1 MSEATLHY
9 LYDPYCGWCFG
20 ASPMLTAAQQVD
32 GLHVE
37 PHSVGML
44 AGPRR
49 QTMSPEWRDFVRP
62 HEKRI
67 TALSHVEFGAPYVEH
82 VQEDPSVVLDS
93 GMPTAAMLAAERLSG
108 RGLDMLK
115 RLQRAYYVEGQPIAE
130 RDIIL
135 DLAAELGFER
145 DSFASA
151 FDDAVDHTLDAHI
164 EASNDLLASLGAR
177 GFPAFALQI
186 GDTRETLPLG
196 RYYGK
201 PERFAEDIRA
211 RIAAARSDNA

>member
-20 ASPMLTAAQQVD
+20 ASPLLTAAQEID

-49 QTMSPEWRDFVRP
+49 QMMSPEWRDFVRP

-67 TALSHVEFGAPYVEH
+67 TALSHVEFGAPYVER
-82 VQEDPSVVLDS
+82 VQEDPSIVLDS
-93 GMPTAAMLAAERLSG
+93 GMPTAAMLAAEQLSG
-108 RGLDMLK
+108 RGLEMVK
-115 RLQRAYYVEGQPIAE
+115 RLQRAYYVEGMPIAE
-130 RDIIL
+130 RDVIL
-135 DLAAELGFER
+135 NLAVELGFDR
-145 DSFASA
+145 DVFAKS
-151 FDDAVDHTLDAHI
+151 FDDAIDRTLESHI
-164 EASNDLLASLGAR
+164 DASNRLLASLGAR

-186 GDTRETLPLG
+186 GGKRETLPIGRYLG
-196 RYYGK
+196 R
-201 PERFAEDIRA
+201 PERFVEEIRTKIADA
-211 RIAAARSDNA
+211 RNGEA